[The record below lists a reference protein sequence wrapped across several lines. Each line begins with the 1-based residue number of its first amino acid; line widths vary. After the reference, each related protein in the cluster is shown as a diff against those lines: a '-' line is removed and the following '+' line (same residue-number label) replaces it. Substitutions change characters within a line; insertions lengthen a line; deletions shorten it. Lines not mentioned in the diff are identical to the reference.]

1 MKAVKSF
8 VYFYDKDNPIELSN
22 FLSKFITF
30 KFNFMAVDR
39 ATCHLLDGSRHVTG
53 NDYVTQLVP

>member
-1 MKAVKSF
+1 MKAVKSL
-8 VYFYDKDNPIELSN
+8 YDKDNPIELSN

-53 NDYVTQLVP
+53 NDYVTQLIP